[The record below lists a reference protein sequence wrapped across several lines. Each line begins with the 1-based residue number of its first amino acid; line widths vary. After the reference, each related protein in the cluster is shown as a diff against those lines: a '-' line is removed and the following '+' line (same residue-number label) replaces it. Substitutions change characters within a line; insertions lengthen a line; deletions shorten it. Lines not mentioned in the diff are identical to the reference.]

1 MIRTIIII
9 VFLSNACYTFCKKT
23 LTIEISN
30 LDRSSGTIFIG
41 LFNNPQTFPKE
52 GKAFRDIKLIAVAPT
67 TRTSIELPCG
77 TYAIALYHDCNN
89 NGKCDTNFLGI
100 PNEGYGFSNNVK
112 PKFAAP
118 TFKQTAFE
126 LNSDKTVIINLIY

>member
-1 MIRTIIII
+1 MIKTIITI
-9 VFLSNACYTFCKKT
+9 VFLLNSCIAFCQMV
-23 LTIEISN
+23 LTIEISK
-30 LDRSSGTIFIG
+30 LEKSSGTIFIG
-41 LFNNPQTFPKE
+41 LFDNAQSFPRE
-52 GKAFRDIKLIAVAPT
+52 GKAYRDIRLKAVAPT
-67 TRTSIELPCG
+67 TTTSIELPCG